1 MSYLLDTCTI
11 SEMVSVN
18 PNAEV
23 LKWFESQSEKSL
35 YLSII
40 TIGEIEKGIYQL
52 VPSKKKLRLE
62 TWLFDELVP
71 SFQNRLL
78 GIDRKLMTTWAKM
91 NAELKIKGIDRQ
103 SFDSLIEAA
112 VLHHQMILVTRNV
125 KNFQDSAV
133 TILKNGTLH
142 FWL

>member
-11 SEMVSVN
+11 SEMVSVE
-18 PNAEV
+18 PNANV
-23 LKWFESQSEKSL
+23 LKWFESQTEKSL

-52 VPSKKKLRLE
+52 IQSKKRLRLE

-78 GIDRKLMTTWAKM
+78 GIDGK
-91 NAELKIKGIDRQ
+91 
-103 SFDSLIEAA
+103 
-112 VLHHQMILVTRNV
+112 
-125 KNFQDSAV
+125 
-133 TILKNGTLH
+133 
-142 FWL
+142 